1 MKKKTGLIVI
11 AVVLVLVIAVVGGVI
26 STYNGLVED
35 REEVLT
41 AQSTFETYL
50 QRRADLI
57 PNLVSTVK
65 GYAAHE
71 EEVYTALA
79 DARAALAGAKTVGE
93 MNEANDA
100 LDSAISRLLVV
111 VENYPELKAD
121 TQFINL
127 QDELAGSENR
137 IAKAR
142 QEYNEEAR
150 DYNTEIK
157 KFPTSLIAGM
167 FNFEAVEYFE
177 ASEES
182 QTVPSVDF
190 GA

>member
-35 REEVLT
+35 REAVLT
-41 AQSTFETYL
+41 AQSTVETYL

-79 DARAALAGAKTVGE
+79 VVEPEGDV
-93 MNEANDA
+93 DA
-100 LDSAISRLLVV
+100 LDLLDVVLIGERL
-111 VENYPELKAD
+111 
-121 TQFINL
+121 
-127 QDELAGSENR
+127 R
-137 IAKAR
+137 
-142 QEYNEEAR
+142 
-150 DYNTEIK
+150 
-157 KFPTSLIAGM
+157 
-167 FNFEAVEYFE
+167 
-177 ASEES
+177 
-182 QTVPSVDF
+182 
-190 GA
+190 

>member
-26 STYNGLVED
+26 STYNELVEE

-41 AQSTFETYL
+41 AQSAVETNL

-150 DYNTEIK
+150 EYNTEIK

-167 FNFEAVEYFE
+167 FNFESVEYFE